1 MNCDY
6 QFALENLGLQKSD
19 FKDFLGLFGER
30 DLIGLQSG
38 FLHAVAHGVFDG
50 RFELVKGDA

>member
-1 MNCDY
+1 MNRAY
-6 QFALENLGLQKSD
+6 QFTLENLGLQKSD
-19 FKDFLGLFGER
+19 FKDFFGLFGER
-30 DLIGLQSG
+30 YLIGLQSR